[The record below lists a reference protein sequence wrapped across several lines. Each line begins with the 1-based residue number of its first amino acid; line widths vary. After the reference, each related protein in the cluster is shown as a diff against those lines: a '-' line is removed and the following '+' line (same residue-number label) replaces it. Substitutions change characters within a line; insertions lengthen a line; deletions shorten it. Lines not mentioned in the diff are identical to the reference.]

1 LELVKRILFG
11 TKIQKNTIIGTS
23 FIILLLKYDGF
34 VRKKYYIC
42 HQNIIFTPT
51 TKKTMSALIS
61 VIPILLLIVLMMGFK
76 VSGYR
81 SAITTLIV
89 TILLSLFAV
98 PAMSIIPEKYADTS
112 ILGITLWSIVE
123 GLLKACF
130 PIILIIICAIFSYN
144 ILCETKE
151 VETIKAQ
158 FIQMTSDKGLLVLLL
173 TWGLGGVLEGMAG
186 FGTAVAIPAA
196 ILIGLGFKPM
206 FSAVICLV
214 ANTVA
219 VGFGAVGLPATTL
232 ANQVAASG
240 VATPEELC
248 EVATFIILQLSL
260 MFFITPFLI
269 LMMTDKTKILKNI
282 CIALFVGTC
291 SIIVQFCCAHWI
303 GPETPAILG
312 SVAAIFAMLIY
323 NKLFIHDENPADE
336 VIVEK
341 KKLGIA
347 KTLKAW
353 SVYGLIIFFIL
364 ISSKI
369 VPPVND
375 LLSNTLVT
383 KFDIPVIG
391 NTFKFGWLSNA
402 GLMIFLGAVIGGMIQ
417 GMSLSSLMNLLAKTT
432 LNLQKTI
439 VTICC
444 LVAIAMLMNNTGMTN
459 DIAKGLVLL
468 TGATF
473 PFFAPLIGSIGTFV
487 TGSATNANILFGKL
501 QATAASDLGLVNQG
515 TFFGV
520 TGNETNWLAAANC
533 AGSEGGKLLSPQS
546 IAIATAACNMEGQD
560 GNIMRKTMPFAI
572 FWILMNGLIVFLGL
586 HVI

>member
-1 LELVKRILFG
+1 
-11 TKIQKNTIIGTS
+11 
-23 FIILLLKYDGF
+23 
-34 VRKKYYIC
+34 
-42 HQNIIFTPT
+42 
-51 TKKTMSALIS
+51 MSALVS
-61 VIPILLLIVLMMGFK
+61 AIPILLLIVLMMGFK
-76 VSGYR
+76 VSGYK
-81 SAITTLIV
+81 SAIVTLIV
-89 TILLSLFAV
+89 TVVLALFAA
-98 PAMSIIPEKYADTS
+98 PALGIVPEKYAQAS
-112 ILGITLWSIVE
+112 IVGITLWSVVE

-151 VETIKAQ
+151 IETIKTQ

-206 FSAVICLV
+206 FSAVICLI

-240 VATPEELC
+240 TATPEELC

-260 MFFITPFLI
+260 MFFITPVLI
-269 LMMTDKTKILKNI
+269 LMLTDKTKVIKNI
-282 CIALFVGTC
+282 CIALFVGSF
-291 SIIVQFCCAHWI
+291 SIIVQFCCAHFI

-312 SVAAIFAMLIY
+312 SVAAIIAMLIY
-323 NKLFIHDENPADE
+323 NKLFIHDESANDT
-336 VIVEK
+336 VQIEK
-341 KKLGIA
+341 QNFGLV

-369 VPPVND
+369 VPPVNE
-375 LLSNTLVT
+375 LLGSTLVT
-383 KFDIPVIG
+383 KFELPVIG

-402 GLMIFLGAVIGGMIQ
+402 GLMIFLGAMIGGLIQ
-417 GMSLSSLMNLLAKTT
+417 GMSIGALLKLLAKTT
-432 LNLQKTI
+432 LNLQKTV

-444 LVAIAMLMNNTGMTN
+444 LVAMAMLMNNVGMTN
-459 DIAKGLVLL
+459 DIAKGLVML
-468 TGATF
+468 TGVAF

-501 QATAASDLGLVNQG
+501 QATAATDLGLVNQG

-520 TGNETNWLAAANC
+520 SGSETNWLAAANC

-546 IAIATAACNMEGQD
+546 IAIATAACDMEGQD
-560 GNIMRKTMPFAI
+560 GDIMRKTMPFAI
-572 FWILMNGLIVFLGL
+572 FWILMNGLMVFLGL

>member
-1 LELVKRILFG
+1 M
-11 TKIQKNTIIGTS
+11 T
-23 FIILLLKYDGF
+23 
-34 VRKKYYIC
+34 
-42 HQNIIFTPT
+42 
-51 TKKTMSALIS
+51 ALIS

-76 VSGYR
+76 VSGYK
-81 SAITTLIV
+81 SAVVTLIV
-89 TILLSLFAV
+89 TILLALFAV
-98 PAMSIIPEKYADTS
+98 PAMGILPEKFVGES
-112 ILGITLWSIVE
+112 IFGITLWSVVE
-123 GLLKACF
+123 GFLKACF

-151 VETIKAQ
+151 IETIKTQ

-206 FSAVICLV
+206 FSAV
-214 ANTVA
+214 
-219 VGFGAVGLPATTL
+219 
-232 ANQVAASG
+232 
-240 VATPEELC
+240 

-269 LMMTDKTKILKNI
+269 LMMTDRTKIVKNI
-282 CIALFVGTC
+282 TIALFVGAF
-291 SIIVQFCCAHWI
+291 SIVVQFCCAHFI

-312 SVAAIFAMLIY
+312 SVAAIIAMLIY
-323 NKLFIHDENPADE
+323 NKLFIRDENPADE
-336 VIVEK
+336 VKVEK
-341 KKLGIA
+341 KQFGTV

-369 VPPVND
+369 VPPINEF
-375 LLSNTLVT
+375 LNSTLVT
-383 KFDIPVIG
+383 KFDLPVIG

-402 GLMIFLGAVIGGMIQ
+402 GLMIFLGAVIGGLIQ
-417 GMSLSSLMNLLAKTT
+417 GMSFGSLMKLLAKTT
-432 LNLQKTI
+432 LNLQKTV

-444 LVAIAMLMNNTGMTN
+444 LVAMAMLMNNTGMTN

-468 TGATF
+468 TGSAF

-520 TGNETNWLAAANC
+520 SGSETNWLAAANC

-546 IAIATAACNMEGQD
+546 IAIATAACDMEGQD
-560 GNIMRKTMPFAI
+560 GDIMRKTMPFAI
-572 FWILMNGLIVFLGL
+572 FWILMNGLMVFLGL

>member
-1 LELVKRILFG
+1 M
-11 TKIQKNTIIGTS
+11 T
-23 FIILLLKYDGF
+23 
-34 VRKKYYIC
+34 
-42 HQNIIFTPT
+42 
-51 TKKTMSALIS
+51 ALIS

-76 VSGYR
+76 VSGYK
-81 SAITTLIV
+81 SAVVTLVV
-89 TILLSLFAV
+89 TILLALFAV
-98 PAMSIIPEKYADTS
+98 PAMGILPEKYAGAS
-112 ILGITLWSIVE
+112 IYGITVWSVVE
-123 GLLKACF
+123 GFLKACF

-151 VETIKAQ
+151 IETIKTQ
-158 FIQMTSDKGLLVLLL
+158 FIQMTADKGLLVLLL

-269 LMMTDKTKILKNI
+269 LMMTDRTKIVKNI
-282 CIALFVGTC
+282 AIALFVGTF
-291 SIIVQFCCAHWI
+291 SIVVQFCCAHFI

-312 SVAAIFAMLIY
+312 SVAAIIAMLIY
-323 NKLFIHDENPADE
+323 NKLFLRHEAEKDT
-336 VIVEK
+336 VHVEK
-341 KKLGIA
+341 QQFGLA

-369 VPPVND
+369 VPPVNE
-375 LLSNTLVT
+375 LLGTTLVT
-383 KFDIPVIG
+383 KFDLPVIG

-402 GLMIFLGAVIGGMIQ
+402 GLMIFLGAVIGGLIQ
-417 GMSLSSLMNLLAKTT
+417 GMSFGNLMKLLAKTT
-432 LNLQKTI
+432 LNLQKTV

-444 LVAIAMLMNNTGMTN
+444 LVAMATGMTN

-468 TGATF
+468 TGSAF

-520 TGNETNWLAAANC
+520 SGNETNWLAAANC

-546 IAIATAACNMEGQD
+546 IAIATAACDMEGQD
-560 GNIMRKTMPFAI
+560 GDIMRKTMPFAI
-572 FWILMNGLIVFLGL
+572 FWILMNGLMVFLGL

>member
-1 LELVKRILFG
+1 
-11 TKIQKNTIIGTS
+11 
-23 FIILLLKYDGF
+23 
-34 VRKKYYIC
+34 
-42 HQNIIFTPT
+42 
-51 TKKTMSALIS
+51 MSALVS
-61 VIPILLLIVLMMGFK
+61 AIPILLLIVLMMGFK
-76 VSGYR
+76 VSGYK
-81 SAITTLIV
+81 SAIITLIV
-89 TILLSLFAV
+89 TVVLALFAA
-98 PAMSIIPEKYADTS
+98 PALGIVPEKYAQAS
-112 ILGITLWSIVE
+112 IVGITLWSVVE

-151 VETIKAQ
+151 IETIKTQ

-206 FSAVICLV
+206 FSAVICLI

-240 VATPEELC
+240 TATPEELC

-269 LMMTDKTKILKNI
+269 LMLTDKTKVIKNI
-282 CIALFVGTC
+282 CIALFVGSF
-291 SIIVQFCCAHWI
+291 SIIVQFCCAHFI

-312 SVAAIFAMLIY
+312 SVAAIAAMLIY
-323 NKLFIHDENPADE
+323 NKLFIHDESANDT
-336 VIVEK
+336 VQIEK
-341 KKLGIA
+341 KNFGLV

-369 VPPVND
+369 VPPVNE
-375 LLSNTLVT
+375 LLGSTLVT
-383 KFDIPVIG
+383 KFDLPVIG

-402 GLMIFLGAVIGGMIQ
+402 GLMLFLGAMIGGLIQ
-417 GMSLSSLMNLLAKTT
+417 GMSIGALLKLLAKTT
-432 LNLQKTI
+432 LNLQKTV

-444 LVAIAMLMNNTGMTN
+444 LVAMAMLMNNVGMTN
-459 DIAKGLVLL
+459 DIANGLVML
-468 TGATF
+468 TGVAF

-501 QATAASDLGLVNQG
+501 QATAATDLGLVNQG

-520 TGNETNWLAAANC
+520 SGSETNWLAAANC

-546 IAIATAACNMEGQD
+546 IAIATAACDMEGQD
-560 GNIMRKTMPFAI
+560 GDIMRKTMPFAI
-572 FWILMNGLIVFLGL
+572 FWILMNGLMVFLGL

>member
-1 LELVKRILFG
+1 M
-11 TKIQKNTIIGTS
+11 QY
-23 FIILLLKYDGF
+23 LLCEKFAGES
-34 VRKKYYIC
+34 
-42 HQNIIFTPT
+42 IF
-51 TKKTMSALIS
+51 
-61 VIPILLLIVLMMGFK
+61 
-76 VSGYR
+76 
-81 SAITTLIV
+81 
-89 TILLSLFAV
+89 
-98 PAMSIIPEKYADTS
+98 
-112 ILGITLWSIVE
+112 GITLWSVVE
-123 GLLKACF
+123 GFLKACF

-151 VETIKAQ
+151 IETIKTQ

-269 LMMTDKTKILKNI
+269 LMMTDRTKIVKNLS
-282 CIALFVGTC
+282 IALFVGAC
-291 SIIVQFCCAHWI
+291 SITVQFCCAHFI

-312 SVAAIFAMLIY
+312 SVAAIIAMLIY
-323 NKLFIHDENPADE
+323 NKLFIKDENPADE
-336 VIVEK
+336 V
-341 KKLGIA
+341 
-347 KTLKAW
+347 
-353 SVYGLIIFFIL
+353 VYGLIIFFIL

-369 VPPVND
+369 VPPINEF
-375 LLSNTLVT
+375 LNSTLVT
-383 KFDIPVIG
+383 KFDLPVIG

-402 GLMIFLGAVIGGMIQ
+402 GLMIFLGAVIGGLIQ
-417 GMSLSSLMNLLAKTT
+417 GMSFGSLMKLLAKTT
-432 LNLQKTI
+432 LNLQKTV

-444 LVAIAMLMNNTGMTN
+444 LVAMAMLMNNTGMTN

-468 TGATF
+468 T
-473 PFFAPLIGSIGTFV
+473 GSIGTFV

-520 TGNETNWLAAANC
+520 SGSETNWLAAANC

-546 IAIATAACNMEGQD
+546 IAIATAACDMEGQD
-560 GNIMRKTMPFAI
+560 GDIMRKTMPFAI
-572 FWILMNGLIVFLGL
+572 FWILMNGLMVFLGL

>member
-1 LELVKRILFG
+1 MTAF
-11 TKIQKNTIIGTS
+11 
-23 FIILLLKYDGF
+23 
-34 VRKKYYIC
+34 
-42 HQNIIFTPT
+42 
-51 TKKTMSALIS
+51 IS

-81 SAITTLIV
+81 SAIVTLIV
-89 TILLSLFAV
+89 TVLLALFAV
-98 PAMSIIPEKYADTS
+98 PAMGIIPEKFANAS
-112 ILGITLWSIVE
+112 IVGITCWSVVE

-151 VETIKAQ
+151 IETIKAQ

-240 VATPEELC
+240 TATPEELC

-260 MFFITPFLI
+260 MFYITPFLI

-282 CIALFVGTC
+282 TIALFVGTC
-291 SIIVQFCCAHWI
+291 SIVVQFCCAHWI

-312 SVAAIFAMLIY
+312 SVAAIAAMLLY
-323 NKLFIHDENPADE
+323 DKLFLRHEAEKDT
-336 VIVEK
+336 VHVEHQK
-341 KKLGIA
+341 FGIA

-369 VPPVND
+369 VPSVNEV
-375 LLSNTLVT
+375 LNTTLVT
-383 KFDIPVIG
+383 KFELPVIVTKFELPVIG

-402 GLMIFLGAVIGGMIQ
+402 GLMIFLGAVIGGLIQ
-417 GMSLSSLMNLLAKTT
+417 GMSFGKLMKLLAKTT
-432 LNLQKTI
+432 LNLQKTV

-444 LVAIAMLMNNTGMTN
+444 LVAMAMLMNNTGMTN

-468 TGATF
+468 TGAAF

-520 TGNETNWLAAANC
+520 TGSETNWLAAANC

-546 IAIATAACNMEGQD
+546 IAIATAACDMEGQD
-560 GNIMRKTMPFAI
+560 GDIMRKTMPFAI
-572 FWILMNGLIVFLGL
+572 FWILMNGLMVFLGL

>member
-1 LELVKRILFG
+1 
-11 TKIQKNTIIGTS
+11 
-23 FIILLLKYDGF
+23 
-34 VRKKYYIC
+34 
-42 HQNIIFTPT
+42 
-51 TKKTMSALIS
+51 MSALVS
-61 VIPILLLIVLMMGFK
+61 AIPILLLIVLMMGFK
-76 VSGYR
+76 VSGYK
-81 SAITTLIV
+81 SAIITLIV
-89 TILLSLFAV
+89 TVVLALFAAPV
-98 PAMSIIPEKYADTS
+98 LGIVPEKYAQAS
-112 ILGITLWSIVE
+112 IVGITLWSVVE

-151 VETIKAQ
+151 IETIKTQ

-206 FSAVICLV
+206 FSAVICLI

-240 VATPEELC
+240 TATPEELC

-269 LMMTDKTKILKNI
+269 LMLTDKTKVVKNI
-282 CIALFVGTC
+282 CIALFVGSF
-291 SIIVQFCCAHWI
+291 SIIVQFCCAHFI

-312 SVAAIFAMLIY
+312 SVAAIAAMLIY
-323 NKLFIHDENPADE
+323 NKLFIHDESANDT
-336 VIVEK
+336 VQIEK
-341 KKLGIA
+341 KNFGLV

-369 VPPVND
+369 VPPVNE
-375 LLSNTLVT
+375 LLGSTLVT
-383 KFDIPVIG
+383 KFDLPVIG

-402 GLMIFLGAVIGGMIQ
+402 GLMIFLGAVIGGLIQ
-417 GMSLSSLMNLLAKTT
+417 GMSIGALLKLLAKTT
-432 LNLQKTI
+432 LNLQKTV

-444 LVAIAMLMNNTGMTN
+444 LVAMAMLMNNVGMTN
-459 DIAKGLVLL
+459 DIAKGLVML
-468 TGATF
+468 TGVAF

-501 QATAASDLGLVNQG
+501 QATAATDLGLVNQG

-520 TGNETNWLAAANC
+520 SGSETNWLAAANC

-546 IAIATAACNMEGQD
+546 IAIATAACDMEGQD
-560 GNIMRKTMPFAI
+560 GDIMRKTMPFAI
-572 FWILMNGLIVFLGL
+572 FWILMNGLMVFLGL

>member
-1 LELVKRILFG
+1 
-11 TKIQKNTIIGTS
+11 
-23 FIILLLKYDGF
+23 
-34 VRKKYYIC
+34 
-42 HQNIIFTPT
+42 
-51 TKKTMSALIS
+51 MSALIS
-61 VIPILLLIVLMMGFK
+61 VIPIVLLIVLMMGFK
-76 VSGYR
+76 VSGYK
-81 SAITTLIV
+81 SAIITLVV
-89 TILLSLFAV
+89 TILLALFAA
-98 PAMSIIPEKYADTS
+98 PAMGILPEKYEGVS
-112 ILGITLWSIVE
+112 IYGITLWSVIE
-123 GLLKACF
+123 GFLKACF

-151 VETIKAQ
+151 IDTIKTQ

-232 ANQVAASG
+232 ANQVAAEG
-240 VATPEELC
+240 VASPEMLC
-248 EVATFIILQLSL
+248 EVATFIIVQLSL
-260 MFFITPFLI
+260 MFFITPFII
-269 LMMTDKTKILKNI
+269 LMMTDRKKIVKNI
-282 CIALFVGTC
+282 TLALFVGTF
-291 SIIVQFCCAHWI
+291 SIIVQFCCAHFI

-312 SVAAIFAMLIY
+312 SVAAIIAMLIY
-323 NKLFIHDENPADE
+323 NKLFIRDENPSDE
-336 VIVEK
+336 VKVEK
-341 KKLGIA
+341 KNFGMK

-369 VPPVND
+369 VPSINSA
-375 LLSNTLVT
+375 LNSTLVT
-383 KFDIPVIG
+383 QFSIPVIG

-417 GMSLSSLMNLLAKTT
+417 GLSFGQLMKLLAKTT
-432 LNLQKTI
+432 INLQKTV

-444 LVAIAMLMNNTGMTN
+444 LVAMAMLMNNTGMTN
-459 DIAKGLVLL
+459 DIAKGLVAL
-468 TGATF
+468 TGAAF

-501 QATAASDLGLVNQG
+501 QATAASDLGLVNQS

-520 TGNETNWLAAANC
+520 PGNETNWLAAANC

-546 IAIATAACNMEGQD
+546 IAIATAACDMEGQD
-560 GNIMRKTMPFAI
+560 GEIMRKTMPFAI
-572 FWILMNGLIVFLGL
+572 FWILMNGLMVYLGL
-586 HVI
+586 ML

>member
-1 LELVKRILFG
+1 
-11 TKIQKNTIIGTS
+11 
-23 FIILLLKYDGF
+23 
-34 VRKKYYIC
+34 
-42 HQNIIFTPT
+42 
-51 TKKTMSALIS
+51 MSALVS
-61 VIPILLLIVLMMGFK
+61 AIPILLLIVLMMGFK
-76 VSGYR
+76 VSGYK
-81 SAITTLIV
+81 SAIVTLIV
-89 TILLSLFAV
+89 TVVLALFAA
-98 PAMSIIPEKYADTS
+98 PALGIVPEKYAQAS
-112 ILGITLWSIVE
+112 IVGITLWSVVE

-151 VETIKAQ
+151 IETIKTQ

-206 FSAVICLV
+206 FSAVICLI

-240 VATPEELC
+240 TATPEELC

-269 LMMTDKTKILKNI
+269 LMLTDKTKVIKNI
-282 CIALFVGTC
+282 CIALFVGSF
-291 SIIVQFCCAHWI
+291 SIIVQFCCAHFI

-312 SVAAIFAMLIY
+312 SVAAIAAMLIY
-323 NKLFIHDENPADE
+323 NKLFIHDESANDT
-336 VIVEK
+336 VQIEK
-341 KKLGIA
+341 QNFGLV

-369 VPPVND
+369 VPPVNE
-375 LLSNTLVT
+375 LLGSTLVT
-383 KFDIPVIG
+383 KFELPVIG

-402 GLMIFLGAVIGGMIQ
+402 GLMIFLGAMIGGLIQ
-417 GMSLSSLMNLLAKTT
+417 GMSIGALLKLLAKTT
-432 LNLQKTI
+432 LNLQKTV

-444 LVAIAMLMNNTGMTN
+444 LVAMAMLMNNVGMTN
-459 DIAKGLVLL
+459 DIAKGLVML
-468 TGATF
+468 TGVAF

-501 QATAASDLGLVNQG
+501 QATAATDLGLVNQG

-520 TGNETNWLAAANC
+520 SGSETNWLAAANC

-546 IAIATAACNMEGQD
+546 IAIATAACDMEGQD
-560 GNIMRKTMPFAI
+560 GDIMRKTMPFAI
-572 FWILMNGLIVFLGL
+572 FWILMNGLMVFLGL

>member
-1 LELVKRILFG
+1 
-11 TKIQKNTIIGTS
+11 
-23 FIILLLKYDGF
+23 
-34 VRKKYYIC
+34 
-42 HQNIIFTPT
+42 
-51 TKKTMSALIS
+51 MSALVS

-76 VSGYR
+76 VSGYK
-81 SAITTLIV
+81 SAIVTLIV
-89 TILLSLFAV
+89 TILLALFAAPSLGIV
-98 PAMSIIPEKYADTS
+98 PEKFADAS
-112 ILGITLWSIVE
+112 IVGVSIWSVVE

-151 VETIKAQ
+151 IETIKTQ

-232 ANQVAASG
+232 ANQVAAEG
-240 VATPEELC
+240 VASPEMLC
-248 EVATFIILQLSL
+248 EVATFIIVQLAL
-260 MFFITPFLI
+260 MFYITPFLI
-269 LMMTDKTKILKNI
+269 LMMTDRKKVVKNI
-282 CIALFVGTC
+282 TLALFVGTF
-291 SIIVQFCCAHWI
+291 SILVQFCCAHFI

-312 SVAAIFAMLIY
+312 SVAAIIAMLIY
-323 NKLFIHDENPADE
+323 NKLFIHDEDASDE

-341 KKLGIA
+341 KKFGTA

-369 VPPVND
+369 VPAINTA
-375 LLSNTLVT
+375 LNSTLVT
-383 KFDIPVIG
+383 QFNLPVTG

-417 GMSLSSLMNLLAKTT
+417 GLSFSKLMKLLCKTT
-432 LNLQKTI
+432 INLQKTA

-444 LVAIAMLMNNTGMTN
+444 LVAMAMLMNNTGMTN
-459 DIAKGLVLL
+459 DIAKGLVAL
-468 TGATF
+468 TGTFF

-520 TGNETNWLAAANC
+520 SGNETNWLAAANC

-546 IAIATAACNMEGQD
+546 IAIATAACDMEGQD
-560 GNIMRKTMPFAI
+560 GEIMRKTMPFAI
-572 FWILMNGLIVFLGL
+572 FWILMNGLMVFLGL
-586 HVI
+586 HVF

>member
-1 LELVKRILFG
+1 
-11 TKIQKNTIIGTS
+11 
-23 FIILLLKYDGF
+23 
-34 VRKKYYIC
+34 
-42 HQNIIFTPT
+42 
-51 TKKTMSALIS
+51 MSALVS
-61 VIPILLLIVLMMGFK
+61 VIPIVLLIVLMMGFK
-76 VSGYR
+76 VSGYK
-81 SAITTLIV
+81 SAVVTLVV
-89 TILLSLFAV
+89 TILLALFAV
-98 PAMSIIPEKYADTS
+98 PALGIMPEKFADVS
-112 ILGITLWSIVE
+112 IYGITLWSVIE
-123 GLLKACF
+123 GFLKACF

-151 VETIKAQ
+151 IETIKTQ

-206 FSAVICLV
+206 FSAVICLI

-232 ANQVAASG
+232 ANQVAAEG
-240 VATPEELC
+240 VASPEMLC
-248 EVATFIILQLSL
+248 EVATFIIVQLAL
-260 MFFITPFLI
+260 MFYITPFLI
-269 LMMTDKTKILKNI
+269 LMMTDRTKLMKNI
-282 CIALFVGTC
+282 TLALFVGTF
-291 SIIVQFCCAHWI
+291 SIVVQFCCAHFI

-312 SVAAIFAMLIY
+312 SVAAIIAMLIY
-323 NKLFIHDENPADE
+323 NKLFIHDENPSDE

-341 KKLGIA
+341 KKFGMA

-369 VPPVND
+369 VPAINSA
-375 LLSNTLVT
+375 LNSSLVT
-383 KFDIPVIG
+383 QFNLPVTG
-391 NTFKFGWLSNA
+391 NAFKFGWLSNA
-402 GLMIFLGAVIGGMIQ
+402 GLMIFLGAVIGGLIQ
-417 GMSLSSLMNLLAKTT
+417 GLSIGKLMKILAKTT
-432 LNLQKTI
+432 LNLQKTV

-444 LVAIAMLMNNTGMTN
+444 LVAMAMLMNNTGMTN
-459 DIAKGLVLL
+459 DIAKGLVAL
-468 TGATF
+468 TGAAF

-520 TGNETNWLAAANC
+520 PGNETNWLAAANC

-546 IAIATAACNMEGQD
+546 IAIATAACDMEGQD
-560 GNIMRKTMPFAI
+560 GDIMRKTMPFAI
-572 FWILMNGLIVFLGL
+572 FWILMNGLMVFLGL
-586 HVI
+586 HVF

>member
-1 LELVKRILFG
+1 
-11 TKIQKNTIIGTS
+11 
-23 FIILLLKYDGF
+23 
-34 VRKKYYIC
+34 
-42 HQNIIFTPT
+42 
-51 TKKTMSALIS
+51 MSALVS
-61 VIPILLLIVLMMGFK
+61 AIPILLLIVLMMGFK
-76 VSGYR
+76 VSGYK
-81 SAITTLIV
+81 SAIVTLIV
-89 TILLSLFAV
+89 TVVLALFAA
-98 PAMSIIPEKYADTS
+98 PALGIVPEKYAQAS
-112 ILGITLWSIVE
+112 IVGITLWSVVE

-151 VETIKAQ
+151 IETIKTQ

-206 FSAVICLV
+206 FSAVICLI

-240 VATPEELC
+240 TATPEELC

-269 LMMTDKTKILKNI
+269 LMLTDKTKVIKNI
-282 CIALFVGTC
+282 CIALFVGSF
-291 SIIVQFCCAHWI
+291 SIIVQFCCAHFI

-312 SVAAIFAMLIY
+312 SVAAIIAMLIY
-323 NKLFIHDENPADE
+323 NKLFIHDESANDT
-336 VIVEK
+336 VQIEK
-341 KKLGIA
+341 QNFGLV

-369 VPPVND
+369 VPPVNE
-375 LLSNTLVT
+375 LLGSTLVT
-383 KFDIPVIG
+383 KFELPVIG

-402 GLMIFLGAVIGGMIQ
+402 GLMIFLGAMIGGLIQ
-417 GMSLSSLMNLLAKTT
+417 GMSIGALLKLLAKTT
-432 LNLQKTI
+432 LNLQKTV

-444 LVAIAMLMNNTGMTN
+444 LVAMAMLMNNVGMTN
-459 DIAKGLVLL
+459 DIAKGLVML
-468 TGATF
+468 TGVAF

-520 TGNETNWLAAANC
+520 SGSETNWLAAANC

-546 IAIATAACNMEGQD
+546 IAIATAACDMEGQD
-560 GNIMRKTMPFAI
+560 GDIMRKTMPFAI
-572 FWILMNGLIVFLGL
+572 FWILMNGLMVFLGL

>member
-1 LELVKRILFG
+1 MTALV
-11 TKIQKNTIIGTS
+11 
-23 FIILLLKYDGF
+23 
-34 VRKKYYIC
+34 
-42 HQNIIFTPT
+42 
-51 TKKTMSALIS
+51 SA
-61 VIPILLLIVLMMGFK
+61 IPILLLIILMMGFK
-76 VSGYR
+76 VSGYK
-81 SAITTLIV
+81 SAIVTLIV
-89 TILLSLFAV
+89 TVVLALFAV
-98 PAMSIIPEKYADTS
+98 PAMGIVPDKYADAS
-112 ILGITLWSIVE
+112 IFGITLWSVVE

-151 VETIKAQ
+151 IETIKTQ

-206 FSAVICLV
+206 FSAVICLI

-240 VATPEELC
+240 TATPEELC

-269 LMMTDKTKILKNI
+269 LMLTDKTKILKNI
-282 CIALFVGTC
+282 SIALFVGTC
-291 SIIVQFCCAHWI
+291 SILVQFCCAHFI

-312 SVAAIFAMLIY
+312 SVAAIAAMLLY
-323 NKLFIHDENPADE
+323 NKLFIHDENPNDE
-336 VIVEK
+336 RLRVGESEDSGMVKIEK
-341 KKLGIA
+341 KNFGLV

-369 VPPVND
+369 VPPVNE
-375 LLSNTLVT
+375 LLGSTLVT
-383 KFDIPVIG
+383 KFDLPVIG

-402 GLMIFLGAVIGGMIQ
+402 GLMIFLGAVIGGLIQ
-417 GMSLSSLMNLLAKTT
+417 GMSFGALMKLLAKTT
-432 LNLQKTI
+432 LNLQKTV

-444 LVAIAMLMNNTGMTN
+444 LVAMAMLMNNTGMTN
-459 DIAKGLVLL
+459 DIAKGLVML
-468 TGATF
+468 TGVAF

-520 TGNETNWLAAANC
+520 SGSETNWLAAANC

-546 IAIATAACNMEGQD
+546 IAIATAACDMEGQD
-560 GNIMRKTMPFAI
+560 GDIMRKTMPFAI
-572 FWILMNGLIVFLGL
+572 FWILMNGLMVFLGL

>member
-1 LELVKRILFG
+1 MTAF
-11 TKIQKNTIIGTS
+11 
-23 FIILLLKYDGF
+23 
-34 VRKKYYIC
+34 
-42 HQNIIFTPT
+42 
-51 TKKTMSALIS
+51 IS

-81 SAITTLIV
+81 SAIVTLIV
-89 TILLSLFAV
+89 TVLLALFAV
-98 PAMSIIPEKYADTS
+98 PAMGIIPEKFANAS
-112 ILGITLWSIVE
+112 IVGITCWSVVE

-151 VETIKAQ
+151 IETIKAQ

-173 TWGLGGVLEGMAG
+173 
-186 FGTAVAIPAA
+186 
-196 ILIGLGFKPM
+196 KPM

-240 VATPEELC
+240 TATPEELC

-260 MFFITPFLI
+260 MFYITPFLI

-282 CIALFVGTC
+282 TIALFVGTC
-291 SIIVQFCCAHWI
+291 SIVVQFCCAHWI

-312 SVAAIFAMLIY
+312 SVAAIAAMLLY
-323 NKLFIHDENPADE
+323 DKLFLRHEAEKDT
-336 VIVEK
+336 VHVEHQK
-341 KKLGIA
+341 FGIA

-369 VPPVND
+369 VPSVNEV
-375 LLSNTLVT
+375 LNTTLVT
-383 KFDIPVIG
+383 KFELPVIG

-402 GLMIFLGAVIGGMIQ
+402 GLMIFLGAVIGGLIQ
-417 GMSLSSLMNLLAKTT
+417 GMSFGKLMKLLAKTT
-432 LNLQKTI
+432 LNLQKTV

-444 LVAIAMLMNNTGMTN
+444 LVAMAMLMNNTGMTN

-468 TGATF
+468 TGAAF

-520 TGNETNWLAAANC
+520 TGSETNWLAAANC

-546 IAIATAACNMEGQD
+546 IAIATAACDMEGQD
-560 GNIMRKTMPFAI
+560 GDIMRKTMPFAI
-572 FWILMNGLIVFLGL
+572 FWILMNGLMVFLGL

>member
-1 LELVKRILFG
+1 
-11 TKIQKNTIIGTS
+11 
-23 FIILLLKYDGF
+23 
-34 VRKKYYIC
+34 
-42 HQNIIFTPT
+42 
-51 TKKTMSALIS
+51 MSALVS
-61 VIPILLLIVLMMGFK
+61 AIPILLLIVLMMGFK
-76 VSGYR
+76 VSGYK
-81 SAITTLIV
+81 SAMITLVV
-89 TILLSLFAV
+89 TIILALFAV
-98 PAMSIIPEKYADTS
+98 PSMGIIPEKFADVS
-112 ILGITLWSIVE
+112 IYGITLWSVVE
-123 GLLKACF
+123 GFLKACF

-151 VETIKAQ
+151 IETIKTQ

-206 FSAVICLV
+206 FCLV

-269 LMMTDKTKILKNI
+269 LMMTDRTKIVKNI
-282 CIALFVGTC
+282 TIALFVGTC
-291 SIIVQFCCAHWI
+291 SIIVQFCCAHFI

-312 SVAAIFAMLIY
+312 SVAAIIAMLIY
-323 NKLFIHDENPADE
+323 NKLFIKDENPADE

-341 KKLGIA
+341 KKFGLA

-369 VPPVND
+369 VPPINE
-375 LLSNTLVT
+375 LLNQTLVT
-383 KFDIPVIG
+383 KFDLPVIG

-417 GMSLSSLMNLLAKTT
+417 GLSLGKLMTLLAKTT
-432 LNLQKTI
+432 LNLQKTV

-444 LVAIAMLMNNTGMTN
+444 LVAMAMLMNNTGMTN

-468 TGATF
+468 TGAAF

-546 IAIATAACNMEGQD
+546 IAIATAACDMEGQD
-560 GNIMRKTMPFAI
+560 GDIMRKTMPFAI
-572 FWILMNGLIVFLGL
+572 FWILMNGLMVFLGL

>member
-1 LELVKRILFG
+1 
-11 TKIQKNTIIGTS
+11 
-23 FIILLLKYDGF
+23 
-34 VRKKYYIC
+34 
-42 HQNIIFTPT
+42 
-51 TKKTMSALIS
+51 MSALVS
-61 VIPILLLIVLMMGFK
+61 AIPILLLIVLMMGFK
-76 VSGYR
+76 VSGYK
-81 SAITTLIV
+81 SAIITLIV
-89 TILLSLFAV
+89 TVVLALFAA
-98 PAMSIIPEKYADTS
+98 PALGIVPEKYAQAS
-112 ILGITLWSIVE
+112 IVGITLWSVVE

-151 VETIKAQ
+151 IETIKTQ

-206 FSAVICLV
+206 FSAVICLI

-240 VATPEELC
+240 TATPEELC

-269 LMMTDKTKILKNI
+269 LMLTDKTKVVKNI
-282 CIALFVGTC
+282 CIALFVGSF
-291 SIIVQFCCAHWI
+291 SIIVQFCCAHFI

-312 SVAAIFAMLIY
+312 SVAAIAAMLIY
-323 NKLFIHDENPADE
+323 NKLFIHDENPNDE
-336 VIVEK
+336 VKVEK
-341 KKLGIA
+341 QNFGLV

-369 VPPVND
+369 VPPVNE
-375 LLSNTLVT
+375 LLGSTLVT
-383 KFDIPVIG
+383 KFELPVIG

-402 GLMIFLGAVIGGMIQ
+402 GLMIFLGAVIGGLIQ
-417 GMSLSSLMNLLAKTT
+417 GMSIGALLKLLAKTT
-432 LNLQKTI
+432 LNLQKTV

-444 LVAIAMLMNNTGMTN
+444 LVAMAMLMNNVGMTN
-459 DIAKGLVLL
+459 DIAKGLVML
-468 TGATF
+468 TGVAF

-501 QATAASDLGLVNQG
+501 QATAATDLGLVNQG

-520 TGNETNWLAAANC
+520 SGSETNWLAAANC

-546 IAIATAACNMEGQD
+546 IAIATAACDMEGQD
-560 GNIMRKTMPFAI
+560 GDIMRKTMPFAI
-572 FWILMNGLIVFLGL
+572 FWILMNGLMVFLGL

>member
-1 LELVKRILFG
+1 M
-11 TKIQKNTIIGTS
+11 T
-23 FIILLLKYDGF
+23 
-34 VRKKYYIC
+34 
-42 HQNIIFTPT
+42 
-51 TKKTMSALIS
+51 ALIS
-61 VIPILLLIVLMMGFK
+61 VIPILLLIILMMGFK
-76 VSGYR
+76 VSGYT
-81 SAITTLIV
+81 SAIVTLAV
-89 TILLSLFAV
+89 TVVLALFAV
-98 PAMSIIPEKYADTS
+98 PSMGILPEKYADLS
-112 ILGITLWSIVE
+112 IYGITLWSIVE

-130 PIILIIICAIFSYN
+130 PIILIIICAIFSYS
-144 ILCETKE
+144 ILCEKKE
-151 VETIKAQ
+151 IETIKTQ
-158 FIQMTSDKGLLVLLL
+158 FIQMTSDKGLLVLML

-232 ANQVAASG
+232 ANQVAAIG
-240 VATPEELC
+240 VATHEELC

-260 MFFITPFLI
+260 MFFITPFII
-269 LMMTDKTKILKNI
+269 LMMTDRTKIVKNI
-282 CIALFVGTC
+282 SIALFVGSF
-291 SIIVQFCCAHWI
+291 SIVVQFCCAHFI

-312 SVAAIFAMLIY
+312 SVAAIIAMLIY
-323 NKLFIHDENPADE
+323 NKLFIRKESDAEK

-341 KKLGIA
+341 QKFGLV

-369 VPPVND
+369 VPSINE
-375 LLSNTLVT
+375 LLNTTLVT
-383 KFDIPVIG
+383 KFDLPVTG
-391 NTFKFGWLSNA
+391 NAFKFGWLSNA
-402 GLMIFLGAVIGGMIQ
+402 GLMIFLGAMIGGFIQ
-417 GMSLSSLMNLLAKTT
+417 GMSFGRLMKLLAKIT
-432 LNLQKTI
+432 LNLQKTV

-444 LVAIAMLMNNTGMTN
+444 LVAMAMLMNNTGMTN
-459 DIAKGLVLL
+459 DIAKGLVML
-468 TGATF
+468 TGAAF

-501 QATAASDLGLVNQG
+501 QATAASDLGLMNQG

-520 TGNETNWLAAANC
+520 TGSESNWLAAANC
-533 AGSEGGKLLSPQS
+533 AGSEGGKLISPQS
-546 IAIATAACNMEGQD
+546 IAIATAACDMEGQD
-560 GNIMRKTMPFAI
+560 GEIMRKTIPFAI
-572 FWILMNGLIVFLGL
+572 FWILMNGLMVFLGL

>member
-1 LELVKRILFG
+1 
-11 TKIQKNTIIGTS
+11 
-23 FIILLLKYDGF
+23 
-34 VRKKYYIC
+34 
-42 HQNIIFTPT
+42 
-51 TKKTMSALIS
+51 MSALVS
-61 VIPILLLIVLMMGFK
+61 VIPIVLLIVLMMGFK
-76 VSGYR
+76 VSGYK
-81 SAITTLIV
+81 SAVVTLVV
-89 TILLSLFAV
+89 TILLALFAV
-98 PAMSIIPEKYADTS
+98 PALGIMPEKFADVS
-112 ILGITLWSIVE
+112 IYGITLWSVIE
-123 GLLKACF
+123 GFLKACF

-151 VETIKAQ
+151 IETIKTQ

-206 FSAVICLV
+206 FSAVICLI

-232 ANQVAASG
+232 ANQVAAEG
-240 VATPEELC
+240 VASPEMLC
-248 EVATFIILQLSL
+248 EVATFIIVQLAL
-260 MFFITPFLI
+260 MFYITPFLI
-269 LMMTDKTKILKNI
+269 LMMTDRTKLMKNI
-282 CIALFVGTC
+282 TLALFVGTF
-291 SIIVQFCCAHWI
+291 SIIVQFCCAHFI

-312 SVAAIFAMLIY
+312 SVAAIIAMLIY
-323 NKLFIHDENPADE
+323 NKLFIHDENPSDE

-341 KKLGIA
+341 KKYGMA

-369 VPPVND
+369 VPAINSA
-375 LLSNTLVT
+375 LNSSLVT
-383 KFDIPVIG
+383 QFNLPVTG
-391 NTFKFGWLSNA
+391 NAFKFGWLSNA
-402 GLMIFLGAVIGGMIQ
+402 GLMIFLGAVIGGLIQ
-417 GMSLSSLMNLLAKTT
+417 GLSIGKLMKILAKTT
-432 LNLQKTI
+432 LNLQKTV

-444 LVAIAMLMNNTGMTN
+444 LVAMAMLMNNTGMTN
-459 DIAKGLVLL
+459 DIAKGLVAL
-468 TGATF
+468 TGAAF

-520 TGNETNWLAAANC
+520 PGNETNWLAAANC

-546 IAIATAACNMEGQD
+546 IAIATAACDMEGQD
-560 GNIMRKTMPFAI
+560 GDIMRKTMPFAI
-572 FWILMNGLIVFLGL
+572 FWILMNGLMVFLGL
-586 HVI
+586 HVF

>member
-1 LELVKRILFG
+1 M
-11 TKIQKNTIIGTS
+11 T
-23 FIILLLKYDGF
+23 
-34 VRKKYYIC
+34 
-42 HQNIIFTPT
+42 
-51 TKKTMSALIS
+51 ALIS

-81 SAITTLIV
+81 SAMVTLAV
-89 TILLSLFAV
+89 TIVLALFVV
-98 PAMSIIPEKYADTS
+98 PEMGIVPEKFAGVS
-112 ILGITLWSIVE
+112 IYSITLWSVVE

-130 PIILIIICAIFSYN
+130 PIILIIIFAIFSYN

-151 VETIKAQ
+151 IETIKTQ
-158 FIQMTSDKGLLVLLL
+158 FIQMTADKGLLVLLL

-196 ILIGLGFKPM
+196 ILISLGFKPM
-206 FSAVICLV
+206 FSAVVCLV

-232 ANQVAASG
+232 ANQVAVSG
-240 VATPEELC
+240 TATPEELC
-248 EVATFIILQLSL
+248 EVATFIILQLAL
-260 MFFITPFLI
+260 MFFITPFFI
-269 LMMTDKTKILKNI
+269 LMMTDRKKILKNLT
-282 CIALFVGTC
+282 IALFVGGF
-291 SIIVQFCCAHWI
+291 SIVVQFCCAHFI

-312 SVAAIFAMLIY
+312 SVTAICAMLIY
-323 NKLFIHDENPADE
+323 NKLFLRHEAEKD
-336 VIVEK
+336 VVHVEK
-341 KKLGIA
+341 HSFGLV

-364 ISSKI
+364 ISSRI
-369 VPPVND
+369 VPPVNE
-375 LLSNTLVT
+375 LLSTTLVT
-383 KFDIPVIG
+383 KFELPVIG

-417 GMSLSSLMNLLAKTT
+417 GLSFGRLMKMLLKTAF
-432 LNLQKTI
+432 NLQKTV

-444 LVAIAMLMNNTGMTN
+444 LVAMAMLMNNTGMTN
-459 DIAKGLVLL
+459 DIAKGLVML
-468 TGATF
+468 TGAAF

-520 TGNETNWLAAANC
+520 TGSESNWLAAANC

-546 IAIATAACNMEGQD
+546 IAIATAACDMEGQD
-560 GNIMRKTMPFAI
+560 GDIMRKTMPFAI
-572 FWILMNGLIVFLGL
+572 FWILMNGLMVFLGL

>member
-1 LELVKRILFG
+1 
-11 TKIQKNTIIGTS
+11 
-23 FIILLLKYDGF
+23 
-34 VRKKYYIC
+34 
-42 HQNIIFTPT
+42 
-51 TKKTMSALIS
+51 MSALVS
-61 VIPILLLIVLMMGFK
+61 AIPILLLIVLMMGFK
-76 VSGYR
+76 VSGYK
-81 SAITTLIV
+81 SAIITLIV
-89 TILLSLFAV
+89 TIILALFAA
-98 PAMSIIPEKYADTS
+98 PAMGIVPEKYAEAS
-112 ILGITLWSIVE
+112 IYGITLWSVVE
-123 GLLKACF
+123 GFLKACF

-151 VETIKAQ
+151 IETIKTQ

-269 LMMTDKTKILKNI
+269 LMMTDRTKILKNLT
-282 CIALFVGTC
+282 IALFVGTF
-291 SIIVQFCCAHWI
+291 SIIVQFCCAHFI

-312 SVAAIFAMLIY
+312 SVAAIIAMLIY
-323 NKLFIHDENPADE
+323 NKLFIREESSDG
-336 VIVEK
+336 VKVEK
-341 KKLGIA
+341 KQFGTV

-369 VPPVND
+369 VPPINE
-375 LLSNTLVT
+375 LLNTTLVT
-383 KFDIPVIG
+383 KFDLPVTG
-391 NTFKFGWLSNA
+391 NAFKFGWLSNA
-402 GLMIFLGAVIGGMIQ
+402 GLMIFLGAVIGGLIQ
-417 GMSLSSLMNLLAKTT
+417 GMSFGSLMKLLAKTT
-432 LNLQKTI
+432 INLQKTV

-444 LVAIAMLMNNTGMTN
+444 LVAMAMLMNNTGMTN

-468 TGATF
+468 TGSAF

-520 TGNETNWLAAANC
+520 SGNETNWLAAANC

-546 IAIATAACNMEGQD
+546 IAIATAACDMEGQD
-560 GNIMRKTMPFAI
+560 GDIMRKTMPFAI
-572 FWILMNGLIVFLGL
+572 FWILMNGLMVFLGL

>member
-1 LELVKRILFG
+1 
-11 TKIQKNTIIGTS
+11 
-23 FIILLLKYDGF
+23 
-34 VRKKYYIC
+34 
-42 HQNIIFTPT
+42 
-51 TKKTMSALIS
+51 MSALVS
-61 VIPILLLIVLMMGFK
+61 AIPILLLIVLMMGFK
-76 VSGYR
+76 VSGYK
-81 SAITTLIV
+81 SAIITLIV
-89 TILLSLFAV
+89 TVVLALFAA
-98 PAMSIIPEKYADTS
+98 PALGIVPEKYAQAS
-112 ILGITLWSIVE
+112 IVGITLWSVVE

-151 VETIKAQ
+151 IETIKTQ

-206 FSAVICLV
+206 FSAVICLI

-240 VATPEELC
+240 TATPEELC

-269 LMMTDKTKILKNI
+269 LMLTDKTKVIKNI
-282 CIALFVGTC
+282 CIALFVGSF
-291 SIIVQFCCAHWI
+291 SIIVQFCCAHFI

-312 SVAAIFAMLIY
+312 SVAAIIAMLIY
-323 NKLFIHDENPADE
+323 NKLFIHDESANDT
-336 VIVEK
+336 VQIEK
-341 KKLGIA
+341 KNFGLV

-369 VPPVND
+369 VPPVNE
-375 LLSNTLVT
+375 LLGSTLVT
-383 KFDIPVIG
+383 KFELPVIG

-402 GLMIFLGAVIGGMIQ
+402 GLMIFLGAVIGGLIQ
-417 GMSLSSLMNLLAKTT
+417 GMSIGALLKLLAKTT
-432 LNLQKTI
+432 LNLQKTV

-444 LVAIAMLMNNTGMTN
+444 LVAMAMLMNNVGMTN
-459 DIAKGLVLL
+459 DIAKGLVML
-468 TGATF
+468 TGVAF

-501 QATAASDLGLVNQG
+501 QATAATDLGLVNQG

-520 TGNETNWLAAANC
+520 SGSETNWLAAANC

-546 IAIATAACNMEGQD
+546 IAIATAACDMEGQD
-560 GNIMRKTMPFAI
+560 GDIMRKTMPFAI
-572 FWILMNGLIVFLGL
+572 FWILMNGLMVFLGL

>member
-1 LELVKRILFG
+1 
-11 TKIQKNTIIGTS
+11 
-23 FIILLLKYDGF
+23 
-34 VRKKYYIC
+34 
-42 HQNIIFTPT
+42 
-51 TKKTMSALIS
+51 MSALVS
-61 VIPILLLIVLMMGFK
+61 AIPILLLIVLMMGFK
-76 VSGYR
+76 VSGYK
-81 SAITTLIV
+81 SAIVTLIV
-89 TILLSLFAV
+89 TVVLALFAA
-98 PAMSIIPEKYADTS
+98 PALGIVPEKYAQAS
-112 ILGITLWSIVE
+112 IVGITLWSVVE

-151 VETIKAQ
+151 IETIKTQ

-206 FSAVICLV
+206 FSAVICLI

-240 VATPEELC
+240 TATPEELC

-269 LMMTDKTKILKNI
+269 LMLTDKTKVVKNI
-282 CIALFVGTC
+282 CIALFVGSF
-291 SIIVQFCCAHWI
+291 SIIVQFCCAHFI

-312 SVAAIFAMLIY
+312 SVAAIAAMLIY
-323 NKLFIHDENPADE
+323 NKLFIHDESANDT
-336 VIVEK
+336 VQIEK
-341 KKLGIA
+341 KNFGLV

-369 VPPVND
+369 VPPVNE
-375 LLSNTLVT
+375 LLGSTLVT
-383 KFDIPVIG
+383 KFDLPVIG

-402 GLMIFLGAVIGGMIQ
+402 GLMIFLGAVIGGLIQ
-417 GMSLSSLMNLLAKTT
+417 GMSIGALLKLLAKTT
-432 LNLQKTI
+432 LNLQKTV

-444 LVAIAMLMNNTGMTN
+444 LVAMAMLMNNVGMTN
-459 DIAKGLVLL
+459 DIAKGLVML
-468 TGATF
+468 TGVAF

-501 QATAASDLGLVNQG
+501 QATAATDLGLVNQG

-520 TGNETNWLAAANC
+520 SGSETNWLAAANC

-546 IAIATAACNMEGQD
+546 IAIATAACDMEGQD
-560 GNIMRKTMPFAI
+560 GDIMRKTMPFAI
-572 FWILMNGLIVFLGL
+572 FWILMNGLMVFLGL

>member
-1 LELVKRILFG
+1 
-11 TKIQKNTIIGTS
+11 
-23 FIILLLKYDGF
+23 
-34 VRKKYYIC
+34 
-42 HQNIIFTPT
+42 
-51 TKKTMSALIS
+51 MSALIS
-61 VIPILLLIVLMMGFK
+61 VIPIVLLIVLMMGFK
-76 VSGYR
+76 VSGYK
-81 SAITTLIV
+81 SAIITLVV
-89 TILLSLFAV
+89 TILLALFAA
-98 PAMSIIPEKYADTS
+98 PAMGILPEKYDGVS
-112 ILGITLWSIVE
+112 IYGITLWSVIE
-123 GLLKACF
+123 GFLKACF

-151 VETIKAQ
+151 IDTIKTQ

-232 ANQVAASG
+232 ANQVAAEG
-240 VATPEELC
+240 VASPEMLC
-248 EVATFIILQLSL
+248 EVATFIIVQLSL
-260 MFFITPFLI
+260 MFFITPFII
-269 LMMTDKTKILKNI
+269 LMMTDRKKIVKNI
-282 CIALFVGTC
+282 TLALFVGTF
-291 SIIVQFCCAHWI
+291 SIIVQFCCAHFI

-312 SVAAIFAMLIY
+312 SVAAIIAMLIY
-323 NKLFIHDENPADE
+323 NKLFIRDENPKDE
-336 VIVEK
+336 VKVEK
-341 KKLGIA
+341 KNFGTK

-369 VPPVND
+369 VPSINSA
-375 LLSNTLVT
+375 LNSTLVT
-383 KFDIPVIG
+383 QFSIPVIG

-417 GMSLSSLMNLLAKTT
+417 GLSFGQLMKLLAKTT
-432 LNLQKTI
+432 INLQKTV

-444 LVAIAMLMNNTGMTN
+444 LVAMAMLMNNTGMTN
-459 DIAKGLVLL
+459 DIAKGLVAL
-468 TGATF
+468 TGAAF

-501 QATAASDLGLVNQG
+501 QATAASDLGLVNQS

-520 TGNETNWLAAANC
+520 PGNETNWLAAANC

-546 IAIATAACNMEGQD
+546 IAIATAACDMEGQD
-560 GNIMRKTMPFAI
+560 GEIMRKTMPFAI
-572 FWILMNGLIVFLGL
+572 FWILMNGLMVYLGL
-586 HVI
+586 ML

>member
-1 LELVKRILFG
+1 MTALV
-11 TKIQKNTIIGTS
+11 
-23 FIILLLKYDGF
+23 
-34 VRKKYYIC
+34 
-42 HQNIIFTPT
+42 
-51 TKKTMSALIS
+51 S

-76 VSGYR
+76 VSGFK
-81 SAITTLIV
+81 SAIVTLVV
-89 TILLSLFAV
+89 TILLALFAA
-98 PAMSIIPEKYADTS
+98 PAMHIIPEKFADAS
-112 ILGITLWSIVE
+112 IVGITIWSVVE

-151 VETIKAQ
+151 IETIKTQ

-206 FSAVICLV
+206 FSAVICLI

-232 ANQVAASG
+232 ANQVAAEGIADS
-240 VATPEELC
+240 ATLC
-248 EVATFIILQLSL
+248 EVATFIIIQLAL

-269 LMMTDKTKILKNI
+269 LMMTDRKKVFRNFTL
-282 CIALFVGTC
+282 ALFVGTF
-291 SIIVQFCCAHWI
+291 SIIVQFCCAHFI

-312 SVAAIFAMLIY
+312 SVAAIIAMLIY
-323 NKLFIHDENPADE
+323 NKLFIREESTDG
-336 VIVEK
+336 VKVEK
-341 KKLGIA
+341 KQFGLA

-369 VPPVND
+369 VPAI
-375 LLSNTLVT
+375 NTLLNSSLVT
-383 KFDIPVIG
+383 QFDLPVTG
-391 NTFKFGWLSNA
+391 NAFRFGWLSNA

-417 GMSLSSLMNLLAKTT
+417 GMSFGSLMKLLAKTT
-432 LNLQKTI
+432 VNLQKTAI
-439 VTICC
+439 TICC
-444 LVAIAMLMNNTGMTN
+444 LVAMAMLMNNTGMTN
-459 DIAKGLVLL
+459 DIANGLVEL
-468 TGATF
+468 TGRYF

-501 QATAASDLGLVNQG
+501 QATAAGKLGLVNQS

-520 TGNETNWLAAANC
+520 PGNETNWLAAANC

-546 IAIATAACNMEGQD
+546 IAIATAACDMEGQD
-560 GNIMRKTMPFAI
+560 GDIMRKTMPFAI
-572 FWILMNGLIVFLGL
+572 FWILMNGLMVFLGL
-586 HVI
+586 NVF